1 MTQHAT
7 YAKRSEAACDR
18 LRALDRHG
26 LAGEVSGVAGST
38 LRIGG
43 LSGLAAIGGV
53 LTLDGMLSAEI
64 VGFSGRYATA
74 LARADLS
81 GLAAGAR
88 ATLGPAIAGL
98 PVCDGWIGRVV
109 DPLGRPLDNAG
120 PLPTG
125 PRLQPLRAS
134 SPPAATRAR
143 LGRRIDFGTRVL
155 DLFAPCREGQRLGLF
170 AGSGIG
176 KSTLLAMLA
185 RGVDCDVVVL
195 ALVGERGREVR
206 EFLEDDLGPKARARA
221 VTVIATSDASPLIRR
236 DAAWAALAVAEYF
249 RDRGK
254 RVLLLMDSVTRFCTA
269 LREIGLAGGEPP
281 TTRGFPPSVFSEL
294 PRLLERAGPGIDRPG
309 MGSITALFTVL
320 VDGDDHDEPVADAA
334 RGILD
339 GHVVLD
345 RRIGEAGRYPAVD
358 VARSLS
364 RTSPG
369 CLPPDVVPDVAA
381 ARAILSRAQNLSD
394 LVRLGAYAP
403 GSDAESDRALLL
415 APRIEALIAQ
425 DRQEVTP
432 ATDSYAALH
441 AIMAAT

>member
-1 MTQHAT
+1 
-7 YAKRSEAACDR
+7 
-18 LRALDRHG
+18 
-26 LAGEVSGVAGST
+26 
-38 LRIGG
+38 
-43 LSGLAAIGGV
+43 
-53 LTLDGMLSAEI
+53 
-64 VGFSGRYATA
+64 
-74 LARADLS
+74 
-81 GLAAGAR
+81 
-88 ATLGPAIAGL
+88 
-98 PVCDGWIGRVV
+98 
-109 DPLGRPLDNAG
+109 
-120 PLPTG
+120 
-125 PRLQPLRAS
+125 
-134 SPPAATRAR
+134 
-143 LGRRIDFGTRVL
+143 
-155 DLFAPCREGQRLGLF
+155 
-170 AGSGIG
+170 
-176 KSTLLAMLA
+176 
-185 RGVDCDVVVL
+185 
-195 ALVGERGREVR
+195 
-206 EFLEDDLGPKARARA
+206 
-221 VTVIATSDASPLIRR
+221 
-236 DAAWAALAVAEYF
+236 
-249 RDRGK
+249 
-254 RVLLLMDSVTRFCTA
+254 
-269 LREIGLAGGEPP
+269 
-281 TTRGFPPSVFSEL
+281 
-294 PRLLERAGPGIDRPG
+294 